1 MVQLVPLAN
10 TEFPTVA
17 WFRWIMARE
26 RLAESSGIVTRLVIC
41 PISLFSV
48 VRQTV
53 GRGDGLAEGVVG
65 VPKTQR

>member
-17 WFRWIMARE
+17 WFLWIMARD
-26 RLAESSGIVTRLVIC
+26 RLAESTGTVTRLVIC

-48 VRQTV
+48 VRQTA
-53 GRGDGLAEGVVG
+53 GRGDALVEGVVG

>member
-17 WFRWIMARE
+17 WFLWIMARD
-26 RLAESSGIVTRLVIC
+26 RLAESTGTVTRLVIC

-48 VRQTV
+48 VRQTA
-53 GRGDGLAEGVVG
+53 GRGDVSAEGVVG

>member
-1 MVQLVPLAN
+1 MVQVVPLAN

-17 WFRWIMARE
+17 WFRWIMARD
-26 RLAESSGIVTRLVIC
+26 RLEESSGTVTRLVIC

-48 VRQTV
+48 VRQTA
-53 GRGDGLAEGVVG
+53 GRRDGLAEGVVG

>member
-10 TEFPTVA
+10 TEFPTVD
-17 WFRWIMARE
+17 WFRWIMARD

-48 VRQTV
+48 VRQTA
-53 GRGDGLAEGVVG
+53 GRGDGLVEGVLE

>member
-1 MVQLVPLAN
+1 MVQVVPLAN

-17 WFRWIMARE
+17 WFRWIMARD
-26 RLAESSGIVTRLVIC
+26 RLVESSETVTRLVIC

-48 VRQTV
+48 VRQTI
-53 GRGDGLAEGVVG
+53 GSGDGLAKGVVA